1 MLNLL
6 DILINVYGMLII
18 VEILYVKM
26 DIYHIQQMMNVKLY
40 HLYVLLLVKGV
51 LIININVKILI

>member
-6 DILINVYGMLII
+6 DILLNVYGMLII

-26 DIYHIQQMMNVKLY
+26 LIYHILQMMNVKLY
-40 HLYVLLLVKGV
+40 HLYVLLLVKVV
-51 LIININVKILI
+51 LIINLDVKILI

>member
-40 HLYVLLLVKGV
+40 HLYVLLLVKVV

>member
-26 DIYHIQQMMNVKLY
+26 DIYHILLMINVKLY
-40 HLYVLLLVKGV
+40 HLYVLLLVKVV
-51 LIININVKILI
+51 LIININVKILN

>member
-1 MLNLL
+1 MLILL

-26 DIYHIQQMMNVKLY
+26 DIYHILLMINVKLY